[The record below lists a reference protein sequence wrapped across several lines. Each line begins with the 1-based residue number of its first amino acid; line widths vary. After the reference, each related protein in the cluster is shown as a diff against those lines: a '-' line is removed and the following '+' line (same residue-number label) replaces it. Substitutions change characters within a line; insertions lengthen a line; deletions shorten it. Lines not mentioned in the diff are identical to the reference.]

1 MSSTYTHDGAAAR
14 LAQRLLGMRA
24 NREVIP
30 EDPNHSVRWHQ
41 HDYPS
46 PVARWNYHPE
56 YEIHLIRKGSG
67 KFIVGDHI
75 GTFEAGHV
83 SLVGSGLPH
92 DWVSDLE
99 PGELLQNRDAVIQFD
114 GKWVEQTAKLVPEL
128 AEVKPLLEQSAR
140 GIEFFGHTAEV
151 AAASIEA
158 MGTSTGLE
166 RLHHLLALFAALSR
180 APDHER
186 KYLADEWFRPQLDGQ
201 AEAVVDIV
209 LEYVFSNHAGSV
221 SMSEAAAMVGMAE
234 PTFSKYFKR
243 ATGQNFS
250 DLVRK
255 LRLAHARR
263 LLERTDKPVSD
274 ICYEVGFSNLSNFNR
289 HFLADAGESPSQYR
303 KGLRGGGPPRTEENV
318 TSDWPDSVR
327 ADRPS

>member
-1 MSSTYTHDGAAAR
+1 MGAADPSEGASAR
-14 LAQRLLGMRA
+14 LAERLLGMRA

-30 EDPNHSVRWHQ
+30 PDPNHSVRWHE
-41 HDYPS
+41 HDYPTAA
-46 PVARWNYHPE
+46 ARWNYHPE
-56 YEIHLIRKGSG
+56 YEIHLIRKGTG

-99 PGELLQNRDAVIQFD
+99 PGQVIEGRDALIQFD
-114 GKWVEQTAKLVPEL
+114 GKWVEQTAALVPEL
-128 AEVKPLLEQSAR
+128 AEIELLLEQSAR
-140 GIEFFGHTAEV
+140 GIEFLGSTARA

-158 MGTSTGLE
+158 MGTSTGLG
-166 RLHHLLALFAALSR
+166 RLQHLLALFAILAQSPQEDR
-180 APDHER
+180 R
-186 KYLADEWFRPQLDGQ
+186 YLADEWFRPQLDGQ
-201 AEAVVDIV
+201 AAAVVDIV
-209 LEYVFSNHAGSV
+209 LEYVFGNHAGSV
-221 SMSEAAAMVGMAE
+221 KMSEAAALVGMSE

-263 LLERTDKPVSD
+263 LLERSDKPISD

-289 HFLADAGESPSQYR
+289 HFLNDAGETPRSYR
-303 KGLRGGGPPRTEENV
+303 QRTQG
-318 TSDWPDSVR
+318 
-327 ADRPS
+327 

>member
-1 MSSTYTHDGAAAR
+1 MSTADTSEGATAR
-14 LAQRLLGMRA
+14 LAERLLGMRA

-30 EDPNHSVRWHQ
+30 VDPNHSVRWHE

-56 YEIHLIRKGSG
+56 YEIHLIRKGTG

-99 PGELLQNRDAVIQFD
+99 PGEVLEGRDALIQFD
-114 GKWVEQTAKLVPEL
+114 GKWVEQTAALIPEM
-128 AEVKPLLEQSAR
+128 AEIKPLLEQSAR
-140 GIEFFGHTAEV
+140 GIEFLGHTARA

-158 MGTSTGLE
+158 MGACSGLE
-166 RLHHLLALFAALSR
+166 RLHHLLELFAVLAH
-180 APDHER
+180 APQEER
-186 KYLADEWFRPQLDGQ
+186 RYLADEWFRPQLDGE
-201 AEAVVDIV
+201 AAAVVDIV
-209 LEYVFSNHAGSV
+209 LEYVFGNHSGNVA
-221 SMSEAAAMVGMAE
+221 MSEAAALVGMSE
-234 PTFSKYFKR
+234 STFSKYFKR

-263 LLERTDKPVSD
+263 LLERSDKAISD

-289 HFLADAGESPSQYR
+289 HFLNDAGETPRQYR
-303 KGLRGGGPPRTEENV
+303 QRVQN
-318 TSDWPDSVR
+318 
-327 ADRPS
+327 

>member
-1 MSSTYTHDGAAAR
+1 MTVPDADGGAAAR
-14 LAQRLLGMRA
+14 LAERLLGMRA

-30 EDPNHSVRWHQ
+30 ADPHHSVRWHE

-46 PVARWNYHPE
+46 PLARWNYHPE
-56 YEIHLIRKGSG
+56 YEIHLIRKGTG

-83 SLVGSGLPH
+83 SIVGSGLPH

-99 PGELLQNRDAVIQFD
+99 PGQVLEKRDAVIQFD
-114 GKWVEQTAKLVPEL
+114 GKWIQQTAAVIPEM
-128 AEVKPLLEQSAR
+128 AQVQPLLEQSAR
-140 GIEFFGHTAEV
+140 GIEFLGRSAATA
-151 AAASIEA
+151 ATSIEA
-158 MGTSTGLE
+158 MGLTTGLD
-166 RLHHLLALFAALSR
+166 RLHHLLELFAILTR
-180 APDHER
+180 APQEER
-186 KYLADEWFRPQLDGQ
+186 RYLADEWFRPQLDGQ
-201 AEAVVDIV
+201 AAAVVDIV
-209 LEYVFSNHAGSV
+209 LEYVFTNHAGNV
-221 SMSEAAAMVGMAE
+221 KMSEAAALVGMPE

-263 LLERTDKPVSD
+263 LLERSDKAISD

-289 HFLADAGESPSQYR
+289 HFLNDAGETPRHYR
-303 KGLRGGGPPRTEENV
+303 QRMQG
-318 TSDWPDSVR
+318 
-327 ADRPS
+327 

>member
-1 MSSTYTHDGAAAR
+1 MNTADPTETTVIIDGADPTDSAAAR
-14 LAQRLLGMRA
+14 LAERLLGMRA

-56 YEIHLIRKGSG
+56 YELHLIRKGTG

-75 GTFEAGHV
+75 GTFEAGHLA
-83 SLVGSGLPH
+83 LVGSGLPH

-99 PGELLQNRDAVIQFD
+99 PGEVLEGRDALIQFD
-114 GKWVEQTAKLVPEL
+114 GRWVEQAASIVPEI
-128 AEVKPLLEQSAR
+128 AEVKPLLEQSSR
-140 GIEFFGHTAEV
+140 GIEFLGRSAKD
-151 AAASIEA
+151 AAVSLEA
-158 MGTSTGLE
+158 MGTSTGLQ
-166 RLHHLLALFAALSR
+166 RLHHLFEVFAILTR
-180 APDHER
+180 APQEER
-186 KYLADEWFRPQLDGQ
+186 RYLADEWFRPQLDSQ
-201 AEAVVDIV
+201 AAAVVDIV

-221 SMSEAAAMVGMAE
+221 RMSEAAALVGMSE

-263 LLERTDKPVSD
+263 LLEHSDKPISD
-274 ICYEVGFSNLSNFNR
+274 ICYEVGFTNLSNFNR
-289 HFLADAGESPSQYR
+289 HFRNDAGETPRDYR
-303 KGLRGGGPPRTEENV
+303 QRV
-318 TSDWPDSVR
+318 QI
-327 ADRPS
+327 

>member
-1 MSSTYTHDGAAAR
+1 MTAADAADGATAR
-14 LAQRLLGMRA
+14 LAERLVGMRA

-30 EDPNHSVRWHQ
+30 PDPNHSVRWVEHS
-41 HDYPS
+41 YPS

-56 YEIHLIRKGSG
+56 YEIHLIRKGTG

-99 PGELLQNRDAVIQFD
+99 PGEVLENRDAVIQFD
-114 GKWVEQTAKLVPEL
+114 GKWVEQTAALVPEL

-140 GIEFFGHTAEV
+140 GIEFLGRSAET
-151 AAASIEA
+151 AAAAIEA
-158 MGTSTGLE
+158 MGATTGLE
-166 RLHHLLALFAALSR
+166 RLEYLFALFGILAR
-180 APDHER
+180 APQEER
-186 KYLADEWFRPQLDGQ
+186 RYLAEEWFRPQLDGQ
-201 AEAVVDIV
+201 AAAVVDIV

-221 SMSEAAAMVGMAE
+221 KMSEAAALVGMPE

-263 LLERTDKPVSD
+263 LLESSD
-274 ICYEVGFSNLSNFNR
+274 RPISEICYEVGFSNLSNFNR
-289 HFLADAGESPSQYR
+289 HFLNDAGET
-303 KGLRGGGPPRTEENV
+303 PRTYRQRV
-318 TSDWPDSVR
+318 Q
-327 ADRPS
+327 A

>member
-1 MSSTYTHDGAAAR
+1 MSPADPSVDAAAR
-14 LAQRLLGMRA
+14 LAERLLGMRA

-30 EDPNHSVRWHQ
+30 ADPHHSVRWHE

-46 PVARWNYHPE
+46 PLARWNYHPE
-56 YEIHLIRKGSG
+56 YEIHLIRKGTG

-75 GTFEAGHV
+75 GTFEAGQV

-99 PGELLQNRDAVIQFD
+99 PGEVLERRDAVIQFD
-114 GKWVEQTAKLVPEL
+114 GKWVHQAAAVVPEI
-128 AEVKPLLEQSAR
+128 AEIKPLLEQSAR
-140 GIEFFGHTAEV
+140 GIEFLGRSAET

-158 MGTSTGLE
+158 MGTSAGLE
-166 RLHHLLALFAALSR
+166 RLHHLLKLFGILAR
-180 APDHER
+180 APEDER
-186 KYLADEWFRPQLDGQ
+186 RYLADEWFRPQLDGQ
-201 AEAVVDIV
+201 AAAVVDIV

-221 SMSEAAAMVGMAE
+221 KMSEAAALVGMTE

-263 LLERTDKPVSD
+263 LLEGSDKAISD

-289 HFLADAGESPSQYR
+289 HFLSDAGETPRHYR
-303 KGLRGGGPPRTEENV
+303 QRVQG
-318 TSDWPDSVR
+318 
-327 ADRPS
+327 

>member
-1 MSSTYTHDGAAAR
+1 MTATDGATAR
-14 LAQRLLGMRA
+14 LAERLLGMRA

-30 EDPNHSVRWHQ
+30 PDPNHSVRWHQ
-41 HDYPS
+41 HSYPS

-56 YEIHLIRKGSG
+56 YEIHLIRKGTG

-83 SLVGSGLPH
+83 ALVGSGLPH

-99 PGELLQNRDAVIQFD
+99 PGEVLENRDAVIQFE
-114 GKWVEQTAKLVPEL
+114 GSWVEQAASVVPEL

-140 GIEFFGHTAEV
+140 GIEFVGASAKDAATA
-151 AAASIEA
+151 IEA
-158 MGTSTGLE
+158 MGASTGLE
-166 RLHHLLALFAALSR
+166 RLQHLFSLFRVLSS
-180 APDHER
+180 APEENR
-186 KYLADEWFRPQLDGQ
+186 RYLAEEWFRPQLDGR
-201 AEAVVDIV
+201 AAAVVDIV

-221 SMSEAAAMVGMAE
+221 KMSEAAAMVGMQEAS
-234 PTFSKYFKR
+234 FSKYFKR

-263 LLERTDKPVSD
+263 LLERSDKPISN
-274 ICYEVGFSNLSNFNR
+274 ICYEVGFTNLSNFNR
-289 HFLADAGESPSQYR
+289 HFLNDTGETPRHYR
-303 KGLRGGGPPRTEENV
+303 QRFQK
-318 TSDWPDSVR
+318 
-327 ADRPS
+327 

>member
-1 MSSTYTHDGAAAR
+1 MGAADASDGAAAR
-14 LAQRLLGMRA
+14 LAERLLGTRA

-30 EDPNHSVRWHQ
+30 EDPGHSVRWHE

-56 YEIHLIRKGSG
+56 YELHLIRKGTG

-83 SLVGSGLPH
+83 ALVGSGLPH

-99 PGELLQNRDAVIQFD
+99 PGEVLEGRDALIQFD
-114 GKWVEQTAKLVPEL
+114 GKWVEQATSVIPEM
-128 AEVKPLLEQSAR
+128 AEIKPLLEQSSR
-140 GIEFFGHTAEV
+140 GIEFLGFTATA
-151 AAASIEA
+151 AAASIDA

-166 RLHHLLALFAALSR
+166 RLHHLFELLTILAR
-180 APDHER
+180 APQEER
-186 KYLADEWFRPQLDGQ
+186 RYLADEWFRPQLDGQ
-201 AEAVVDIV
+201 AAAVVDIV

-221 SMSEAAAMVGMAE
+221 KMSEAAALVGMSE

-263 LLERTDKPVSD
+263 LLEHSDKAISEV
-274 ICYEVGFSNLSNFNR
+274 CYEVGFSNLSNFNR
-289 HFLADAGESPSQYR
+289 HFLNDTGETPRQYR
-303 KGLRGGGPPRTEENV
+303 QRIQ
-318 TSDWPDSVR
+318 S
-327 ADRPS
+327 

>member
-1 MSSTYTHDGAAAR
+1 MSTAVPTDGATAR
-14 LAQRLLGMRA
+14 LAERLLGMRA

-30 EDPNHSVRWHQ
+30 PDPDHSVRWHQ
-41 HDYPS
+41 HDYPTAA
-46 PVARWNYHPE
+46 ARWNYHPE
-56 YEIHLIRKGSG
+56 YEIHLIRKGTG

-99 PGELLQNRDAVIQFD
+99 PGEVIENRDALIQFD
-114 GKWVEQTAKLVPEL
+114 GRWVEQTAALVPEF
-128 AEVKPLLEQSAR
+128 AEIKPLLEQSAR
-140 GIEFFGHTAEV
+140 GIEFLGRSAET
-151 AAASIEA
+151 AAAAIEA
-158 MGTSTGLE
+158 MGASTGLG
-166 RLHHLLALFAALSR
+166 RLHHLLELFAILAH
-180 APDHER
+180 APEEER
-186 KYLADEWFRPQLDGQ
+186 HYLADELFRPQLDGQ
-201 AEAVVDIV
+201 AAAVVDIV

-221 SMSEAAAMVGMAE
+221 KMSEAAALVGMPE

-263 LLERTDKPVSD
+263 LLEHSDKAISD

-289 HFLADAGESPSQYR
+289 HFLNDAGETPRQYR
-303 KGLRGGGPPRTEENV
+303 QRTQG
-318 TSDWPDSVR
+318 
-327 ADRPS
+327 

>member
-1 MSSTYTHDGAAAR
+1 MVTSDPHDGASAR
-14 LAQRLLGMRA
+14 LAERLLGMRA

-30 EDPNHSVRWHQ
+30 ADPNQSVRWHE

-46 PVARWNYHPE
+46 PLARWNYHPE
-56 YEIHLIRKGSG
+56 YEIHLIRKGTG

-83 SLVGSGLPH
+83 SIVGSGLPH

-99 PGELLQNRDAVIQFD
+99 PGGVLEGRDAVIQFD
-114 GKWVEQTAKLVPEL
+114 GKWVLQAASIVPEL
-128 AEVKPLLEQSAR
+128 AQVNPLLEQSAR
-140 GIEFFGHTAEV
+140 GIEFLGRSAEN

-166 RLHHLLALFAALSR
+166 RLHHLFKLFAILTR
-180 APDHER
+180 APQEER
-186 KYLADEWFRPQLDGQ
+186 RYLADEWFRPQLDGQ
-201 AEAVVDIV
+201 AAAVVDIV
-209 LEYVFSNHAGSV
+209 LEYVFTNHAGTV
-221 SMSEAAAMVGMAE
+221 KMSEAAALVGMPE

-263 LLERTDKPVSD
+263 LLERTDKAISD

-289 HFLADAGESPSQYR
+289 HFL
-303 KGLRGGGPPRTEENV
+303 
-318 TSDWPDSVR
+318 
-327 ADRPS
+327 

>member
-1 MSSTYTHDGAAAR
+1 MTTVESGDGAGINDSAAAR
-14 LAQRLLGMRA
+14 LAERLLGMRA

-30 EDPNHSVRWHQ
+30 EDPNHSVRWHE

-56 YEIHLIRKGSG
+56 YELHLIRKGTG

-83 SLVGSGLPH
+83 ALVGSGLPH
-92 DWVSDLE
+92 DWVSDLQ
-99 PGELLQNRDAVIQFD
+99 PGEVIQGRDALIQFD
-114 GKWVEQTAKLVPEL
+114 GKWVEQAASIIPEM
-128 AEVKPLLEQSAR
+128 AEVKPLLEQSSR
-140 GIEFFGHTAEV
+140 GIEFLGRSAEA
-151 AAASIEA
+151 AAASIDA
-158 MGTSTGLE
+158 MGASTGLE
-166 RLHHLLALFAALSR
+166 RLHHLFELLTVLAR
-180 APDHER
+180 APQEDR
-186 KYLADEWFRPQLDGQ
+186 RYLADEWFRPQLDGQ
-201 AEAVVDIV
+201 AAAVVDLV

-221 SMSEAAAMVGMAE
+221 KMSEAAALVGMSE

-263 LLERTDKPVSD
+263 LLEHGDKAISD

-289 HFLADAGESPSQYR
+289 HFLNDAGETPRHYR
-303 KGLRGGGPPRTEENV
+303 QRV
-318 TSDWPDSVR
+318 Q
-327 ADRPS
+327 A

>member
-1 MSSTYTHDGAAAR
+1 MTSANPGDGAATR

-30 EDPNHSVRWHQ
+30 EDPSHSVRWHQ

-56 YEIHLIRKGSG
+56 YEIHLLRKGAG

-75 GTFEAGHV
+75 GTFEAGQV
-83 SLVGSGLPH
+83 VLVGSGLPH

-99 PGELLQNRDAVIQFD
+99 PGEVLENRDAVIQFD
-114 GKWVEQTAKLVPEL
+114 GKWVDQAASLIPEL
-128 AEVKPLLEQSAR
+128 TEVKPLLDQSAR
-140 GIEFFGHTAEV
+140 GIEFLGATATG

-158 MGTSTGLE
+158 MGTSTGME
-166 RLHHLLALFAALSR
+166 RLHHLMRLFTILTR
-180 APDHER
+180 APQDER
-186 KYLADEWFRPQLDGQ
+186 RYLADEWFRPQLDGQ

-209 LEYVFSNHAGSV
+209 LEYVFTNHAGTV
-221 SMSEAAAMVGMAE
+221 TMSEAAAMVGMAE

-263 LLERTDKPVSD
+263 LLEASDKAVSD
-274 ICYEVGFSNLSNFNR
+274 ICYEVGFTNLSNFNR
-289 HFLADAGESPSQYR
+289 HFLKDTGETPRQYR
-303 KGLRGGGPPRTEENV
+303 QRLQG
-318 TSDWPDSVR
+318 
-327 ADRPS
+327 

>member
-1 MSSTYTHDGAAAR
+1 MAPTDTAGEATAR
-14 LAQRLLGMRA
+14 LAERLLGMRA

-30 EDPNHSVRWHQ
+30 PDPNHSVRWHQ
-41 HDYPS
+41 HSYPS

-56 YEIHLIRKGSG
+56 YEIHLIRKGTG

-99 PGELLQNRDAVIQFD
+99 PGEVLENRDAVIQFD
-114 GKWVEQTAKLVPEL
+114 GKWVEQAAALVPEL

-140 GIEFFGHTAEV
+140 GIEFLGESARQAAV
-151 AAASIEA
+151 AIEA
-158 MGTSTGLE
+158 MGAVTGLD
-166 RLHHLLALFAALSR
+166 RLQHLFALFAILTR
-180 APDHER
+180 APLEDR
-186 KYLADEWFRPQLDGQ
+186 RYLAEEWFRPQLDGQ
-201 AEAVVDIV
+201 AAAVVDLV

-221 SMSEAAAMVGMAE
+221 TLSEAAALVGMPE

-263 LLERTDKPVSD
+263 LLESTEKPISE

-289 HFLADAGESPSQYR
+289 HFMNEAGET
-303 KGLRGGGPPRTEENV
+303 PRTYRQRV
-318 TSDWPDSVR
+318 QS
-327 ADRPS
+327 

>member
-1 MSSTYTHDGAAAR
+1 MSSANIEQDAAAR
-14 LAQRLLGMRA
+14 LAERLLGMRA

-30 EDPNHSVRWHQ
+30 EDPHHSVRWHE

-46 PVARWNYHPE
+46 PIARWNYHPE

-75 GTFEAGHV
+75 GTFEAGQV
-83 SLVGSGLPH
+83 VLVGSGLPH

-99 PGELLQNRDAVIQFD
+99 PGEVLQNRDAVIQFD
-114 GKWVEQTAKLVPEL
+114 RRWVDQTAALVPEMS
-128 AEVKPLLEQSAR
+128 EVRDLLDQASR
-140 GIEFFGHTAEV
+140 GIEFFGASAR
-151 AAASIEA
+151 AAAFSIEA
-158 MGTSTGLE
+158 MGESTGVV
-166 RLHHLLALFAALSR
+166 RLNHLMGLFATLSR
-180 APDHER
+180 APVNER
-186 KYLADEWFRPQLDGQ
+186 KYLAEDWFRPQLDGQ

-221 SMSEAAAMVGMAE
+221 SMAEAASMVGMTE

-263 LLERTDKPVSD
+263 LLERTDKAVSD
-274 ICYEVGFSNLSNFNR
+274 ICYEVGFTNLSNFNR
-289 HFLADAGESPSQYR
+289 RFLADNGESPRQFR
-303 KGLRGGGPPRTEENV
+303 RRVQG
-318 TSDWPDSVR
+318 
-327 ADRPS
+327 

>member
-1 MSSTYTHDGAAAR
+1 MGTADASDGAAAR
-14 LAQRLLGMRA
+14 LAERLLGMRA

-30 EDPNHSVRWHQ
+30 EDPNHSVRWHE

-56 YEIHLIRKGSG
+56 YEIHLIRKGTG

-83 SLVGSGLPH
+83 ALVGSGLPH

-99 PGELLQNRDAVIQFD
+99 PGEVLENRDAVIQFD
-114 GKWVEQTAKLVPEL
+114 GKWVEQTASLVPEL
-128 AEVKPLLEQSAR
+128 AELKPLLEQSAR
-140 GIEFFGHTAEV
+140 GVEFLGRSAAS

-158 MGTSTGLE
+158 MGTSTGLD
-166 RLHHLLALFAALSR
+166 RLHHLLELFTILAR
-180 APDHER
+180 APQEER
-186 KYLADEWFRPQLDGQ
+186 RYLADEWFRPQLDGQ
-201 AEAVVDIV
+201 AAAVVDLV
-209 LEYVFSNHAGSV
+209 LEYVFTNHAGRV
-221 SMSEAAAMVGMAE
+221 KMSEAAALVGMSE

-263 LLERTDKPVSD
+263 LLEHSDKAISEV
-274 ICYEVGFSNLSNFNR
+274 CYEVGFSNLSNFNR
-289 HFLADAGESPSQYR
+289 HFLNDAGETPRQYR
-303 KGLRGGGPPRTEENV
+303 QRIQ
-318 TSDWPDSVR
+318 S
-327 ADRPS
+327 

>member
-1 MSSTYTHDGAAAR
+1 MTAPTDGATAR
-14 LAQRLLGMRA
+14 LAERLLGMRA

-30 EDPNHSVRWHQ
+30 PDPSHSVRWHE

-46 PVARWNYHPE
+46 PLARWNYHPE
-56 YEIHLIRKGSG
+56 YEIHLIRKGTG

-99 PGELLQNRDAVIQFD
+99 PGEVLERRDAVIQFD
-114 GKWVEQTAKLVPEL
+114 GKWIQQAAVTVPEME
-128 AEVKPLLEQSAR
+128 EVKPLLDQSAR
-140 GIEFFGHTAEV
+140 GIEFLGRSARA

-158 MGTSTGLE
+158 MGETEGLE
-166 RLHHLLALFAALSR
+166 RLHHLLELFTILVR
-180 APDHER
+180 APQEER
-186 KYLADEWFRPQLDGQ
+186 RYLAEEWFRPQLDGQ
-201 AEAVVDIV
+201 AAAVVDIV
-209 LEYVFSNHAGSV
+209 LEYVFSNHAGNIK
-221 SMSEAAAMVGMAE
+221 MSEAAALVGMSE

-243 ATGQNFS
+243 STGQNFS

-263 LLERTDKPVSD
+263 LLEHSDSAISD

-289 HFLADAGESPSQYR
+289 HFLNDTGETPRRYR
-303 KGLRGGGPPRTEENV
+303 QRTQN
-318 TSDWPDSVR
+318 
-327 ADRPS
+327 

>member
-1 MSSTYTHDGAAAR
+1 MTAADGATAR
-14 LAQRLLGMRA
+14 LAERLLGMRA

-30 EDPNHSVRWHQ
+30 PDPNHSVRWHQ
-41 HDYPS
+41 HSYPS

-56 YEIHLIRKGSG
+56 YEIHLIRKGTG

-83 SLVGSGLPH
+83 SLIGSGLPH

-99 PGELLQNRDAVIQFD
+99 PGEVLDNRDAVIQFE
-114 GKWVEQTAKLVPEL
+114 GTWVENAASLVPEL

-140 GIEFFGHTAEV
+140 GIEFLGTSARDAATA
-151 AAASIEA
+151 IEA
-158 MGTSTGLE
+158 MGASTGLE
-166 RLHHLLALFAALSR
+166 RLQHLFALFRVLTS
-180 APDHER
+180 APEENR
-186 KYLADEWFRPQLDGQ
+186 RYLAEEWFRPQLDGR
-201 AEAVVDIV
+201 AAAVVDIV

-221 SMSEAAAMVGMAE
+221 KMSEAASMVGMQEAS
-234 PTFSKYFKR
+234 FSKYFKR

-263 LLERTDKPVSD
+263 LLERTDKPISD
-274 ICYEVGFSNLSNFNR
+274 ICYEVGFTNLSNFNR
-289 HFLADAGESPSQYR
+289 HFLNDAGETPRHYR
-303 KGLRGGGPPRTEENV
+303 QRIQT
-318 TSDWPDSVR
+318 
-327 ADRPS
+327 

>member
-1 MSSTYTHDGAAAR
+1 MPSIFHNPGGTTMAAADPAAGADPVDSAAAR
-14 LAQRLLGMRA
+14 LAERLLGMRA

-30 EDPNHSVRWHQ
+30 EDPNHSVRWHE

-56 YEIHLIRKGSG
+56 YELHLIRKGTG
-67 KFIVGDHI
+67 KYIVGDHI
-75 GTFEAGHV
+75 GTFQAGHV
-83 SLVGSGLPH
+83 VLVGSGLPH

-99 PGELLQNRDAVIQFD
+99 PGEVLQGRDALIQFD
-114 GKWVEQTAKLVPEL
+114 GKWVEQAAAVIPEM
-128 AEVKPLLEQSAR
+128 AEVKPLLEQSSR
-140 GIEFFGHTAEV
+140 GIEFLGASAK
-151 AAASIEA
+151 AAADAIEA
-158 MGTSTGLE
+158 MGEATGLQRFHQLIE
-166 RLHHLLALFAALSR
+166 VFAILTR
-180 APDHER
+180 APQEER
-186 KYLADEWFRPQLDGQ
+186 RYLADEWFRPQLDGQ
-201 AEAVVDIV
+201 AAAVVDIV

-221 SMSEAAAMVGMAE
+221 KMSEAAALVGMSE

-263 LLERTDKPVSD
+263 LLEHSDKAISD

-289 HFLADAGESPSQYR
+289 HFLNDAGETPRDYR
-303 KGLRGGGPPRTEENV
+303 QRVQL
-318 TSDWPDSVR
+318 
-327 ADRPS
+327 

>member
-1 MSSTYTHDGAAAR
+1 MSAADLTDGAEGATAR
-14 LAQRLLGMRA
+14 LAERLLGMRA

-30 EDPNHSVRWHQ
+30 PDPNHSVRWHQ

-56 YEIHLIRKGSG
+56 YEIHLIRKGTG

-75 GTFEAGHV
+75 GTFEAGQV

-99 PGELLQNRDAVIQFD
+99 PGQVLENRDAVIQFD
-114 GKWVEQTAKLVPEL
+114 AKWVEQTAALVPEM
-128 AEVKPLLEQSAR
+128 AEVKPLLDQSAR
-140 GIEFFGHTAEV
+140 GIEFLGRSAET
-151 AAASIEA
+151 AAAAIEA
-158 MGTSTGLE
+158 MGSTTGLE
-166 RLHHLLALFAALSR
+166 RLRHLLELFAVLAR
-180 APDHER
+180 APQDER
-186 KYLADEWFRPQLDGQ
+186 RYLADEWFRPQLDSQ
-201 AEAVVDIV
+201 AAAVVDIV
-209 LEYVFSNHAGSV
+209 LEYVFGNHAGTV
-221 SMSEAAAMVGMAE
+221 KMSEAAALVGMPE

-263 LLERTDKPVSD
+263 LLEHSDKAISE

-289 HFLADAGESPSQYR
+289 HFLNDAGETPRAYR
-303 KGLRGGGPPRTEENV
+303 QRLH
-318 TSDWPDSVR
+318 D
-327 ADRPS
+327 

>member
-1 MSSTYTHDGAAAR
+1 MSAADLTDGAEGATAR
-14 LAQRLLGMRA
+14 LAERLLGMRA

-30 EDPNHSVRWHQ
+30 PDPNHSVRWHQ

-56 YEIHLIRKGSG
+56 YEIHLIRKGTG

-75 GTFEAGHV
+75 GTFEAGQV

-99 PGELLQNRDAVIQFD
+99 PGEVLENRDAVIQFD
-114 GKWVEQTAKLVPEL
+114 AKWVEQTAALVPEM
-128 AEVKPLLEQSAR
+128 AEVKPLLDQSAR
-140 GIEFFGHTAEV
+140 GIEFLGRSAET
-151 AAASIEA
+151 AAAAIEA
-158 MGTSTGLE
+158 MGSTTGLE
-166 RLHHLLALFAALSR
+166 RLRHLLELFAVLAR
-180 APDHER
+180 APQDER
-186 KYLADEWFRPQLDGQ
+186 RYLADEWFRPQLDSQ
-201 AEAVVDIV
+201 AAAVVDIV
-209 LEYVFSNHAGSV
+209 LEYVFGNHAGTV
-221 SMSEAAAMVGMAE
+221 KMSEAAALVGMPE

-263 LLERTDKPVSD
+263 LLEHSEKAVSE

-289 HFLADAGESPSQYR
+289 HFLNDAGETPRAYR
-303 KGLRGGGPPRTEENV
+303 QRLHG
-318 TSDWPDSVR
+318 
-327 ADRPS
+327 

>member
-1 MSSTYTHDGAAAR
+1 MTPVDLSDGATAR
-14 LAQRLLGMRA
+14 LAERLLGMRA
-24 NREVIP
+24 DREVIP
-30 EDPNHSVRWHQ
+30 HDPDHSVRWHQ

-46 PVARWNYHPE
+46 AVARWNYHPE
-56 YEIHLIRKGSG
+56 YEIHLIRKGTG

-99 PGELLQNRDAVIQFD
+99 PGELIEGRDALIQFD
-114 GKWVEQTAKLVPEL
+114 GKWVEQTAELVPEL
-128 AEVKPLLEQSAR
+128 AEIKPLLEQSAR
-140 GIEFFGHTAEV
+140 GIEFLGPTAQ
-151 AAASIEA
+151 AAAAAIEA
-158 MGTSTGLE
+158 MGVSTGLV
-166 RLHHLLALFAALSR
+166 RLHHLLELFAVLAH
-180 APDHER
+180 APQEDR
-186 KYLADEWFRPQLDGQ
+186 RYLADEWFRPQLDGQ
-201 AEAVVDIV
+201 AAAVVDIV

-221 SMSEAAAMVGMAE
+221 KMSEAAALVGMPE

-263 LLERTDKPVSD
+263 LLEHSDKAISD

-289 HFLADAGESPSQYR
+289 HFLNDAGETPRQYR
-303 KGLRGGGPPRTEENV
+303 QRTHG
-318 TSDWPDSVR
+318 
-327 ADRPS
+327 

>member
-1 MSSTYTHDGAAAR
+1 MGAADSGGNESVETGSGAAAR
-14 LAQRLLGMRA
+14 LAERLLGMHA

-30 EDPNHSVRWHQ
+30 ADPNQSVRWHE

-46 PVARWNYHPE
+46 PIARWNYHPE
-56 YEIHLIRKGSG
+56 YEIHLIRKGTG

-83 SLVGSGLPH
+83 ALIGSGLPH

-99 PGELLQNRDAVIQFD
+99 PGEVLELRDAVIQFD
-114 GKWVEQTAKLVPEL
+114 GKWVQQCSGLMPEL
-128 AEVKPLLEQSAR
+128 AELHVLLDQSSR
-140 GIEFFGHTAEV
+140 GIQFLGQTALK
-151 AAASIEA
+151 AAGSIEA
-158 MGTSTGLE
+158 MGVSKGLA
-166 RLHHLLALFAALSR
+166 RLHRLFELFAVLAN
-180 APDHER
+180 APLEDR
-186 KYLADEWFRPQLDGQ
+186 LYLADEWFRPQLDRQ
-201 AEAVVDIV
+201 AAAVVDII
-209 LEYVFSNHAGSV
+209 LEYVFNNHAGEV
-221 SMSEAAAMVGMAE
+221 RMSEAASLVGMSE

-263 LLERTDKPVSD
+263 LLEATDTPIST

-289 HFLADAGESPSQYR
+289 HFLNDIGITPREYRRDRQPTALSASTSAG
-303 KGLRGGGPPRTEENV
+303 
-318 TSDWPDSVR
+318 
-327 ADRPS
+327 